1 MATLSRT
8 CFTGSE
14 LPSPNSIRAL
24 LAHVACLQGGPKYC
38 RLVSKLKT
46 KMKKDWVTWARPAKM
61 EKTNHQ
67 SPAEQASFFGSILS
81 LLLLFNHYWNYYYRE
96 WKPSSVPFM
105 LTCRGSSF
113 GYLVLPCDWQGSVT
127 GPFLRVLLHW
137 LRSGRAQRNEFR
149 LLHCFTAYA
158 LIVKIKQG
166 ICKLEGWHADISCG

>member
-14 LPSPNSIRAL
+14 LPSPNSMRAL

-46 KMKKDWVTWARPAKM
+46 KMKKDWVTRARPAKM
-61 EKTNHQ
+61 EKTPKTPV
-67 SPAEQASFFGSILS
+67 SFRASKFLWKYIVI
-81 LLLLFNHYWNYYYRE
+81 YCYYYYYYYCYYY
-96 WKPSSVPFM
+96 KPSSVPFM

-113 GYLVLPCDWQGSVT
+113 GYLALPCDWQGSVT

-137 LRSGRAQRNEFR
+137 LRGGRAQRNEFP